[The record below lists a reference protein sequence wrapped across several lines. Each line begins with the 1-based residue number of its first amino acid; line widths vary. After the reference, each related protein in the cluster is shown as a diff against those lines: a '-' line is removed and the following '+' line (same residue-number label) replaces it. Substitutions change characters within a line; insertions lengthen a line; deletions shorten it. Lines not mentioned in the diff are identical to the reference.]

1 MNIRMSRIS
10 STTLIF
16 AALLGLAALL
26 VQCSDHPVGTAPAPI
41 VQEHSPPAVIA
52 STPTPIVPGN
62 ALAASNETFI
72 RVVQAARPAVVNIV
86 SVATSSGRSSPAHP
100 FFNDPFFRRFFGD
113 EFGRQFQPPERR
125 QQGIGSGVI
134 VSSNGYILTNN
145 HVIDQADE
153 IRVVF
158 GDKREFQGTLIG
170 TDPKTDLA
178 IIKIDATDLPSLPW
192 GDSDQLQVGE
202 MVLAVGN
209 PFGLNQTVTMGIIS
223 AVGRANVG
231 IVDYEDFI
239 QTDAAINPGNS
250 GGALVNLSGQL
261 IGINTAIFSRSGG
274 YMGIGFAIPSRM
286 AKAVMT
292 SLIEHGEVIR
302 GWLGVSIQD
311 LNPTLAK
318 QFDAPDTKGV
328 LVGDIIENS
337 PAEEATIQRGDIIR
351 QYRGGT
357 VNDAV
362 HLRSLVAE
370 TSPGTSVPLI
380 ILRDGESQ
388 TVVVKIGTLPQDLT
402 ALSPTQSTQGTRA
415 LSGITVNPVP
425 HGRTRGDVGVIVQD
439 VKQGSSAQRAG
450 LRRGDILLEIN
461 RGRISGVR
469 AFKKVAGSLDHRKPV
484 LVLLRRGNT
493 TIFLTISPE

>member
-1 MNIRMSRIS
+1 M
-10 STTLIF
+10 
-16 AALLGLAALL
+16 
-26 VQCSDHPVGTAPAPI
+26 
-41 VQEHSPPAVIA
+41 HSPLQMKHSSAWCKRRDRRWLI
-52 STPTPIVPGN
+52 SYRWQHHQD
-62 ALAASNETFI
+62 ALRQHI
-72 RVVQAARPAVVNIV
+72 
-86 SVATSSGRSSPAHP
+86 H

-402 ALSPTQSTQGTRA
+402 ALSPTQGTQGTRA

-469 AFKKVAGSLDHRKPV
+469 AFKKVAGSLDPRKPV